1 MSTELGARLTRCKHF
16 RWLPGMAL
24 VRRKHGPAGGTG
36 LRPTQLRVALTCG
49 HNCDPF
55 ACIADVDRLPRP
67 VPDDPHWV
75 PDLDDPAT
83 LGCLLALV
91 REALADCAFWLEPV
105 AQATSRRPPATEE
118 TLWFVYRARL
128 GGDSALCI
136 TPEPV
141 LYAEALVA
149 ALEAA
154 AGEGEQ

>member
-1 MSTELGARLTRCKHF
+1 MDYDVGTCIPSNA
-16 RWLPGMAL
+16 
-24 VRRKHGPAGGTG
+24 GPRAK
-36 LRPTQLRVALTCG
+36 P
-49 HNCDPF
+49 
-55 ACIADVDRLPRP
+55 
-67 VPDDPHWV
+67 
-75 PDLDDPAT
+75 
-83 LGCLLALV
+83 
-91 REALADCAFWLEPV
+91 
-105 AQATSRRPPATEE
+105 QATSRRPPATEE